1 VRRNPGGG
9 RITRVSYGVGVPLDR
24 LKPMMEDLAAF
35 GLLRKNTEEGE
46 TVYTATPRGTEFL
59 ETYWRMNAYL
69 ETFEETPSRGLA
81 AIMFSDVVGFTALT
95 QKNERHA
102 LGLLEDY
109 RSVTRQA
116 LPRFHGREVK
126 TIGDAFMV
134 EFTSALEACQC
145 AIEVQRGMH
154 ERNERVPVSDRV
166 LVRVGIHVGDVER
179 KGSDILGDAVNIASR
194 VYSVS
199 EPGGICITRQVF
211 DQVWNKLGNHL
222 TEIGKREAKNLE
234 LPMEVFSVDLP
245 WDQRNSGRI

>member
-1 VRRNPGGG
+1 
-9 RITRVSYGVGVPLDR
+9 
-24 LKPMMEDLAAF
+24 
-35 GLLRKNTEEGE
+35 
-46 TVYTATPRGTEFL
+46 
-59 ETYWRMNAYL
+59 MNAYL

-81 AIMFSDVVGFTALT
+81 AIMFSDVVGFTSLT
-95 QKNERHA
+95 QKNEKHA

-109 RSVTRQA
+109 RVVTRRS

-126 TIGDAFMV
+126 TIGDAFML

-154 ERNERVPVSDRV
+154 ERNQQVPEGDRM

-194 VYSVS
+194 VYSIA

-245 WDQRNSGRI
+245 WTVGNPTRV